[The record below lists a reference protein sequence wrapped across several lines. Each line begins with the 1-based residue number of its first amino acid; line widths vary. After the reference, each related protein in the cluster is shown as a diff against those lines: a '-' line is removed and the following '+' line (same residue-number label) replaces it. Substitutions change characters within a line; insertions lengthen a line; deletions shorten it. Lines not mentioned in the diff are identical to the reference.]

1 MEKEEEKKKT
11 KNSSKVLIIILT
23 ILLLAAISYII
34 LDKTGVIDSITS
46 SNKETKTKNTTEKT
60 NTKSDDKSST
70 RQLTEAEKAT
80 ITSSIVNTYNKYFA
94 SFYPLLNTNN
104 ITNQD
109 LLMFAFYNTENK
121 SSFTKKQVEDL
132 IHKYFG
138 QDRTVTHENIICPTE
153 NQPLYIYDAS
163 TETYTQ
169 NANHPGHGGGST
181 GIITDNKIYYL
192 DGTITSNIV
201 TIKAKVVYG
210 YVLRDTNGPRNA
222 YFKSFLDAKAASNPV
237 IGDINSDNDITVSDT
252 DIKNIADSLPTTTYT
267 FEHDATGNY
276 ILKSVTT
283 K

>member
-1 MEKEEEKKKT
+1 
-11 KNSSKVLIIILT
+11 
-23 ILLLAAISYII
+23 
-34 LDKTGVIDSITS
+34 
-46 SNKETKTKNTTEKT
+46 
-60 NTKSDDKSST
+60 
-70 RQLTEAEKAT
+70 
-80 ITSSIVNTYNKYFA
+80 
-94 SFYPLLNTNN
+94 
-104 ITNQD
+104 
-109 LLMFAFYNTENK
+109 MFAFYNAENK

-138 QDRTVTHENIICPTE
+138 KDRTVTHENIICPTE

-201 TIKAKVVYG
+201 TINAKVVYG
-210 YVLRDTNGPRNA
+210 YVLGDTNGPRNA

-276 ILKSVTT
+276 ILKSVTI

>member
-94 SFYPLLNTNN
+94 SYYPLLNTNN

-109 LLMFAFYNTENK
+109 LLMFAFYNAENK
-121 SSFTKKQVEDL
+121 SSFTK
-132 IHKYFG
+132 
-138 QDRTVTHENIICPTE
+138 
-153 NQPLYIYDAS
+153 
-163 TETYTQ
+163 
-169 NANHPGHGGGST
+169 
-181 GIITDNKIYYL
+181 NK
-192 DGTITSNIV
+192 
-201 TIKAKVVYG
+201 
-210 YVLRDTNGPRNA
+210 
-222 YFKSFLDAKAASNPV
+222 
-237 IGDINSDNDITVSDT
+237 
-252 DIKNIADSLPTTTYT
+252 
-267 FEHDATGNY
+267 
-276 ILKSVTT
+276 
-283 K
+283 

>member
-1 MEKEEEKKKT
+1 MQPY
-11 KNSSKVLIIILT
+11 LT
-23 ILLLAAISYII
+23 
-34 LDKTGVIDSITS
+34 

-94 SFYPLLNTNN
+94 SYYPLLNTNN

-109 LLMFAFYNTENK
+109 LLMFAFYNAENK

-138 QDRTVTHENIICPTE
+138 KDRTVTHENIICPTE

-201 TIKAKVVYG
+201 TINAKVVYG
-210 YVLRDTNGPRNA
+210 YVLGDTNGPRNA

-276 ILKSVTT
+276 ILKFIY
-283 K
+283 